1 MGMDIYNA
9 SKKLK
14 VSFKKQHYSVMEKK
28 DFPFVILLLA
38 FPIAQILLCWVY
50 VNIQSIFLA
59 FTDGAG
65 NISLASIKRVIDAL
79 VKRRDHN
86 GYDIISLL
94 GTSTFIWW
102 LTHIYTY
109 TIGLITTY
117 MLARHMIGHKIFRII
132 YHLPGLVGGVVIA
145 TIFKEFFAGGGFMVT
160 FLQEIGVDLPRQVI
174 KNGLLGH
181 ESTAVPTLL
190 IRDFIMGISG
200 GGMIITGAF
209 MRIPQDVFESAS
221 LDGCGFF
228 RETFQI
234 AIPCAWPTIS
244 TMIIFG
250 MTGMFTADAGFYLY
264 SDGTGKFG
272 MQSIGFYMYSLR
284 VTISEV
290 KDATYLYG
298 YVSAFGMFLTII
310 TLPLV
315 LFSRWLLGKMQDD
328 VGF

>member
-14 VSFKKQHYSVMEKK
+14 LSFKKQHYSVMEKK
-28 DFPFVILLLA
+28 DFPFIALILA
-38 FPIAQILLCWVY
+38 FPIAQILLCWLY

-65 NISLASIKRVIDAL
+65 NISLASFKRLINAIVQ
-79 VKRRDHN
+79 RRDHN
-86 GYDIISLL
+86 GYDILSLL
-94 GTSTFIWW
+94 GKSTFIWW
-102 LTHIYTY
+102 FNAIYSY
-109 TIGLITTY
+109 TIGMITTY

-132 YHLPGLVGGVVIA
+132 YHVPGLVGGVVIS
-145 TIFKEFFAGGGFMVT
+145 TIFKEFFAGGGFMVEL
-160 FLQEIGVDLPRQVI
+160 LQDMGVELPRQVI

-190 IRDFIMGISG
+190 IKDFIMGISG
-200 GGMIITGAF
+200 GGMILTGTF
-209 MRIPQDVFESAS
+209 MRIPQDVFESAA

-244 TMIIFG
+244 TMLIFG
-250 MTGMFTADAGFYLY
+250 LTGMFTADAGFYLY

-272 MQSIGFYMYSLR
+272 MQSIGYYMYTLR

-290 KDATYLYG
+290 RDATYLYG
-298 YVSAFGMFLTII
+298 YVSAFGMGLTLI

>member
-65 NISLASIKRVIDAL
+65 NISTASIERVINAL
-79 VKRRDHN
+79 VQRRDHN
-86 GYDIISLL
+86 GFDIIALL
-94 GTSTFIWW
+94 GKSTFIWC
-102 LTHIYTY
+102 LGTFTGY
-109 TIGLITTY
+109 TICMFTTY
-117 MLARHMIGHKIFRII
+117 MLAKHTPGDKIFRII
-132 YHLPGLVGGVVIA
+132 YMVPGLVGGVVMS
-145 TIFKEFFAGGGFMVT
+145 TIWKEFFAGGGAMVT
-160 FLQEIGVDLPRQVI
+160 MLQKMGADLPRQVI

-181 ESTAVPTLL
+181 ESTAFATIMIKDTLFGL
-190 IRDFIMGISG
+190 AG
-200 GGMIITGAF
+200 GGMILTGAF
-209 MRIPQDVFESAS
+209 MRIPQDVFESAE

-244 TMIIFG
+244 TMFVFG

-272 MQSIGFYMYSLR
+272 MQSIGYYMYSLR

-298 YVSAFGMFLTII
+298 YVSAFGMFLTVI

-315 LFSRWLLGKMQDD
+315 LFSRWLLGKMQED